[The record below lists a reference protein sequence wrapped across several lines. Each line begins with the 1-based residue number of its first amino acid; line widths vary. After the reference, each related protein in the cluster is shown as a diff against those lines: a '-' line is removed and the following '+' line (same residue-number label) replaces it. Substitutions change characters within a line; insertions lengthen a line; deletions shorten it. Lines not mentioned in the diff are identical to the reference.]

1 MTRARAL
8 RLVETADLSPAEIY
22 SLAWARMNE
31 DVRFAVREEQVHYLQ
46 TIALSLEDDLASL
59 LLLKKLKLADKLK
72 ADAAPPDLVGM
83 NSYLEFRF
91 GSGNRRFCRL
101 LHRSVCATSF
111 DLSIGSRLGAGVV
124 GLSAGQRIQW
134 PDADGNLRELHVI
147 AVKNGDIGDGYAAG
161 WPTGEDDDP
170 PPAAA

>member
-1 MTRARAL
+1 
-8 RLVETADLSPAEIY
+8 
-22 SLAWARMNE
+22 MNE

-72 ADAAPPDLVGM
+72 PNAAAPDLVGM

-101 LHRSVCATSF
+101 LHGSVCATSF

-124 GLSAGQRIQW
+124 GLRAGQRIQW
-134 PDADGNLRELHVI
+134 PDASGNLRELHVI
-147 AVKNGDIGDGYAAG
+147 AVKNDDLARRRAAG
-161 WPTGEDDDP
+161 RPAGDDHDP